1 MMPANPP
8 SLTDTAANKKRKTP
22 RAVFFALIDQ
32 LFFLLFIVI
41 SFSYS
46 KLF

>member
-8 SLTDTAANKKRKTP
+8 SLTDTDANKKRKTP
-22 RAVFFALIDQ
+22 KADFFTLIDQ
-32 LFFLLFIVI
+32 LFFLLFVVI